1 MFLFTFWCAGS
12 SLRHMSF
19 SVVVAH
25 GLCCPTACGILVP
38 YQPRIEPCSA
48 RWILSHWILVPYQ
61 PRIEPCGARWILS
74 HWTTRE
80 VPQRAF
86 LSLCRSPTT
95 VMENNDFK
103 YHFLGQV
110 VPTTNVLLDR
120 LHTWFPLYAF
130 PAFMVHIYY
139 CPGGVC
145 PSRFPEKVNLTASTS
160 RCLIKEVE
168 KGFSCTANY

>member
-25 GLCCPTACGILVP
+25 GLCCPTARG
-38 YQPRIEPCSA
+38 
-48 RWILSHWILVPYQ
+48 ILVPYQ

-95 VMENNDFK
+95 VIENNDFK

-139 CPGGVC
+139 CPVGVC

-160 RCLIKEVE
+160 GCLIKEVE